1 MSDIADISATS
12 REFLEKQLKE
22 IEKLRDQH
30 IAALAALNGHL
41 PPESQRT
48 PRRFIKQSGKPV
60 RPIEAIETLLSE
72 HGEGMLTGTL
82 YELMRAGGCFDA
94 KRNPPSAFKLSVSS
108 NVGLGKIVQLDARGK
123 KLTKEELKRIKQPTA
138 IFSGTTKLR

>member
-30 IAALAALNGHL
+30 IAALAALNGDL

-48 PRRFIKQSGKPV
+48 PPRFIKQSGKPV
-60 RPIEAIETLLSE
+60 RPIEALETLLSE
-72 HGEGMLTGTL
+72 HGEGMPTGIPFSVEATL
-82 YELMRAGGCFDA
+82 RLA
-94 KRNPPSAFKLSVSS
+94 
-108 NVGLGKIVQLDARGK
+108 
-123 KLTKEELKRIKQPTA
+123 
-138 IFSGTTKLR
+138 